1 MVAWWL
7 LLLFSLACLGLAG
20 WLYIRARTF
29 LEGAVTTVGIVTEVL
44 REESVQTDNDGFRTT
59 DTMFRPV
66 VRFST
71 ESGEQIEFA
80 SGVST
85 NPPSYRKG
93 GQVPVA
99 YDPSDPQKAKIKS
112 FWLVWGFAVV
122 AAGIGGVGLLMA
134 CVGLLK

>member
-29 LEGAVTTVGIVTEVL
+29 LEGAVTTVGIVTDVL
-44 REESVQTDNDGFRTT
+44 REESVDTDTDGSRRFN
-59 DTMFRPV
+59 TMFRPV

-85 NPPSYRKG
+85 SSPSYTKG

-112 FWLVWGFAVV
+112 FWPVWGFAVT
-122 AAGIGGVGLLMA
+122 AASTGGFGLLMA
-134 CVGLLK
+134 CAGLLN

>member
-1 MVAWWL
+1 MIAWWL
-7 LLLFSLACLGLAG
+7 LLLLSLACLGVAG
-20 WLYIRARTF
+20 WLYIRARKF
-29 LEGAVTTVGIVTEVL
+29 LEGAVTTVGIVTDVL
-44 REESVQTDNDGFRTT
+44 REESVETDNDGIRTIN
-59 DTMFRPV
+59 TMFRPV

-85 NPPSYRKG
+85 NSPSYRKG

>member
-1 MVAWWL
+1 ML
-7 LLLFSLACLGLAG
+7 SDL
-20 WLYIRARTF
+20 RTF
-29 LEGAVTTVGIVTEVL
+29 LEGAVTTVGIVTDVL